1 MEEKEKEKR
10 KRRRRKRRQKREGS
24 KRGEGRRERGSCICH
39 SEGVLSMYFVL
50 VVFRVES
57 PYWLKEACVHIG
69 DSLSLSKTIHRTV
82 WFMKI
87 FHLPLT
93 CFWELQFDGVQ
104 WGIGGQSPDWVEL
117 GRPMPTPTV

>member
-1 MEEKEKEKR
+1 
-10 KRRRRKRRQKREGS
+10 
-24 KRGEGRRERGSCICH
+24 
-39 SEGVLSMYFVL
+39 MYFVL
-50 VVFRVES
+50 VVFRGGS

-93 CFWELQFDGVQ
+93 CFWELQFDGGTVGYRRAKFLIGRNQ
-104 WGIGGQSPDWVEL
+104 EDPCPHLQCRYWGGLTLSDEVL
-117 GRPMPTPTV
+117 GKGR